1 MRFAP
6 LTDSKMAKRS
16 KRSKTKQEPQ
26 TAQQPTRP
34 KITLEQIET
43 TPWFLPVLGVLGLI
57 MGILLF
63 DSNLSL
69 SGDNAQFINLGRSLA
84 AGYGLSE
91 TLGDTPTP
99 HTKYPFGFPVLLA
112 IVDIIIPK
120 SLIALKSFVLL
131 LYAVSIPLV
140 YKFVRQYANA
150 LLSLFVAVLCLVSTP
165 LLNFSHQVMSEIP
178 FLPFALLALI
188 LFQRAH
194 ESESTKTL
202 LLAILASIAAYYIRS
217 AGIVLVGTGVIFF
230 ALHQKWKQA
239 GIIAGGSLLLALPWQ
254 IRNRALGGS
263 DYVNQLFS
271 INPYDPEQGLLTF
284 STFLERI
291 ITNAQIYGL
300 RVIPEVFVPSFAPQ
314 ANIVLGIIFTGMVLY
329 AIVISIQKRQLP
341 AVFLIC
347 YLGLYLLW
355 PQVWSD
361 IRFLIPA
368 IPILFYAFL
377 TGLSDLTQKINTSI
391 TPKAILVTFIIVLTS
406 NSVATHELS
415 ERNGQLPPNWKTYF
429 DAGEW
434 IKNNTDPSV
443 KIACRKPFLM
453 NAITNRKSGGYVWE
467 SPDEI
472 IADFEKNN
480 VDIVIVDQIGF
491 PSTPDYLVPA
501 VNTHI
506 NRFDI
511 LHVVPNPK
519 TYILKFKKKPSPS
532 QDEE

>member
-1 MRFAP
+1 
-6 LTDSKMAKRS
+6 MAKRP
-16 KRSKTKQEPQ
+16 KRPKVKQEPKASSQ
-26 TAQQPTRP
+26 STGS

-43 TPWFLPVLGVLGLI
+43 TPWFLPVLGALGLL

-99 HTKYPFGFPVLLA
+99 HSKYPFGFPVLLA
-112 IVDIIIPK
+112 IVDSIIPN

-131 LYAVSIPLV
+131 LYAISLPLI
-140 YKFVRQYANA
+140 YKFIRHYAEA
-150 LLSLFVAVLCLVSTP
+150 SLSLCVAILSLVSKP
-165 LLNFSHQVMSEIP
+165 LLEFSHQVMSEIP

-194 ESESTKTL
+194 ENESTKIL
-202 LLAILASIAAYYIRS
+202 LFAILTSIAAYYIRS
-217 AGIVLVGTGVIFF
+217 AGIVLVGTGMIFF
-230 ALHQKWKQA
+230 ALHQKWKET

-254 IRNRALGGS
+254 LRNRALGGN

-271 INPYDPEQGLLTF
+271 INPYDPEEGLLTF
-284 STFLERI
+284 GTFIERI
-291 ITNAQIYGL
+291 VTNAQIYGL
-300 RVIPEVFVPSFAPQ
+300 RIIPDVFVPSFATQ
-314 ANIVLGIIFTGMVLY
+314 ANVILGLIFTGLVLY
-329 AIVISIQKRQLP
+329 AIVIGLQKRQLP
-341 AVFLIC
+341 AVFLVC

-377 TGLSDLTQKINTSI
+377 TSISNLTQKINVSATQ
-391 TPKAILVTFIIVLTS
+391 KAIVITFLIAFAS

-415 ERNGQLPPNWKTYF
+415 ERNGQFPPNWKNYF

-434 IKNNTDPSV
+434 IKNNTDPNI
-443 KIACRKPFLM
+443 KISCRKPFLM
-453 NAITNRKSGGYVWE
+453 NAITNRKSGGYIWE
-467 SPDEI
+467 SPDKI

-480 VDIVIVDQIGF
+480 IDIVIVDNIGF
-491 PSTPDYLVPA
+491 RSTPEFLFPA
-501 VNTHI
+501 VNTHRD
-506 NRFDI
+506 RFDL
-511 LHVVPNPK
+511 LHIVRNPD

-532 QDEE
+532 QDEG